1 MNNTLLFPLRRNF
14 FELVYCVCIRIEVK
28 KKPEW
33 NMRYGPILLM
43 YVVHVNTRILIL
55 TSATDYILH
64 THMTE
69 GTLCYIFLY
78 NNFIENKTFLL
89 TVLMTSFL
97 VEF

>member
-1 MNNTLLFPLRRNF
+1 
-14 FELVYCVCIRIEVK
+14 
-28 KKPEW
+28 
-33 NMRYGPILLM
+33 MRYGPILLM
-43 YVVHVNTRILIL
+43 YVLHVNTRILIL
-55 TSATDYILH
+55 TSATEIILLYILL

-69 GTLCYIFLY
+69 STLYYIFLY